1 MSVEST
7 LELFSIVTDENGM
20 IDRESFESCFDII
33 TSQLDAPIATEKTFK
48 ERRLVVSELFNL
60 FDENSDGQVDYHEL
74 TAGLTILCS
83 GNRHEKAYTAF
94 SLYDTNGD
102 GVISMQEFSK
112 YLTSVFKVMYAAE
125 PESVRRMGTQRS
137 NLSLAIRMYNSNIN
151 TGTSPEN
158 LAAATAKHAF
168 DSADKNHDGVL
179 SYEEFRD
186 WYDSVNEQEVKKED
200 EDSDTRSDEYIMSL
214 AEFSKLT
221 GLSSIPVADV
231 FEIFAESTDQN
242 GLISREEFN
251 NCFASIAKVTNSK
264 FDNKD
269 ADRLLEMLD
278 RLFDMFDTS
287 QNDGVDYLELV
298 SGLSVLCT

>member
-1 MSVEST
+1 M
-7 LELFSIVTDENGM
+7 
-20 IDRESFESCFDII
+20 
-33 TSQLDAPIATEKTFK
+33 
-48 ERRLVVSELFNL
+48 
-60 FDENSDGQVDYHEL
+60 
-74 TAGLTILCS
+74 
-83 GNRHEKAYTAF
+83 
-94 SLYDTNGD
+94 
-102 GVISMQEFSK
+102 
-112 YLTSVFKVMYAAE
+112 
-125 PESVRRMGTQRS
+125 
-137 NLSLAIRMYNSNIN
+137 
-151 TGTSPEN
+151 
-158 LAAATAKHAF
+158 
-168 DSADKNHDGVL
+168 
-179 SYEEFRD
+179 
-186 WYDSVNEQEVKKED
+186 NEQEVKKED

-251 NCFASIAKVTNSK
+251 KCFARIAKITNSE

-298 SGLSVLCT
+298 SGLSVLCTWCSSAKRENFNHFTLLCVDCVRRISLTHTARNSLENPRWNTNSIVTKTQTPTLEHRYGNGC

>member
-1 MSVEST
+1 M
-7 LELFSIVTDENGM
+7 
-20 IDRESFESCFDII
+20 
-33 TSQLDAPIATEKTFK
+33 
-48 ERRLVVSELFNL
+48 
-60 FDENSDGQVDYHEL
+60 
-74 TAGLTILCS
+74 
-83 GNRHEKAYTAF
+83 
-94 SLYDTNGD
+94 
-102 GVISMQEFSK
+102 
-112 YLTSVFKVMYAAE
+112 
-125 PESVRRMGTQRS
+125 
-137 NLSLAIRMYNSNIN
+137 
-151 TGTSPEN
+151 
-158 LAAATAKHAF
+158 
-168 DSADKNHDGVL
+168 
-179 SYEEFRD
+179 
-186 WYDSVNEQEVKKED
+186 NEQEEVKKED
-200 EDSDTRSDEYIMSL
+200 EDSDTRSNEYIMSL

-298 SGLSVLCT
+298 SGLSVLCTWCSSAKRENFNHFTLSCFNHFTLSCFNDVVTRISPAYSFILARKSLENQRSNANSIMTKTPTPLARTTGTGRIRSTSRWTSHYDILSISLLSKK